1 MPCHGPFGATFPT
14 VPWRPL
20 MPPDHRA
27 FDAPGRMLAVYVE
40 MEPDRDLDGFS
51 EAEVRL
57 IMRENALGLSQP

>member
-1 MPCHGPFGATFPT
+1 VPCRGPFGTTFPT

-27 FDAPGRMLAVYVE
+27 FDAP
-40 MEPDRDLDGFS
+40 DQDLDGFS